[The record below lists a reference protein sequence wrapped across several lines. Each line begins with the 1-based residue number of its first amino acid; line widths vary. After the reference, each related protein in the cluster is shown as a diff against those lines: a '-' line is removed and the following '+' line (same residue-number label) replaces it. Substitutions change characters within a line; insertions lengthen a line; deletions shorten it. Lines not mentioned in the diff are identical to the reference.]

1 MSPIKVVFLLLVM
14 TLSWAPMAKSNF
26 SVLFVNPSLEGEP
39 FWGKVQKITEEAA
52 AQLDIN
58 IDVIYGDG
66 NRHIQLAELKKYL
79 DYRASPDYVILM
91 LYPGGAEQ
99 TLSMLNNYGI
109 KFITLEQT
117 ITGLEKEEIGIPKKR
132 FEHWLGEVYFD
143 NYQAGYD
150 LARALHLSVVA
161 SGHKGQVNG
170 LAINGHYG
178 SESDKRNQGA
188 AAYFREHKI
197 NLQQT
202 VHASWSKEQAYSKTK
217 RLFKRYPDTHLIWSA
232 SDLMAMGAQTAV
244 RQLVKDSSKKVAIGG
259 FDWLSDSLSLID
271 EDILSASVGGHF
283 MMGGWALVSLFDFHH
298 GVPYWLTNSAITF
311 NLSSITKD
319 NVNEYLWISTTPDWS
334 KVNYRGLSILDTKIK
349 EYDFSPNQLR
359 QRAETIK

>member
-1 MSPIKVVFLLLVM
+1 MSSLKVLLLLFALTVSF
-14 TLSWAPMAKSNF
+14 TSYAKNNF

-39 FWGKVQKITEEAA
+39 FWGKVQKITQEAA

-99 TLSMLNNYGI
+99 TLTMLNNYGI

-117 ITGLEKEEIGIPKKR
+117 ITGLEKEEIGIPKER
-132 FEHWLGEVYFD
+132 FEHWLGEVFFD

-150 LARALHLSVVA
+150 LAKSLHQSVLA
-161 SGHKGQVNG
+161 GGHKGQVNG

-188 AAYFREHKI
+188 ADYFKQHNI

-217 RLFKRYPDTHLIWSA
+217 RLFKRYPQTHIIWSA

-244 RQLVKDSSKKVAIGG
+244 RQLVKNDAGKVAIGG
-259 FDWLSDSLSLID
+259 FDWLPDSLALID
-271 EDILSASVGGHF
+271 KGALSASVGGHF
-283 MMGGWALVSLFDFHH
+283 MMGGWALVSIFDFHN
-298 GVPYWLTNSAITF
+298 GVKYWQENSAITF
-311 NLSSITKD
+311 NLSAITLE
-319 NVNEYLWISTTPDWS
+319 NVDEYLWISSSPDWS
-334 KVNYRGLSILDTKIK
+334 KVNYKSLSILDTTLKS
-349 EYDFSPNQLR
+349 YAFSPDQLR
-359 QRAETIK
+359 QKKN

>member
-1 MSPIKVVFLLLVM
+1 MSLIKVFCFILTLVFSYV
-14 TLSWAPMAKSNF
+14 SQAKSNF

-39 FWGKVQKITEEAA
+39 FWGKVQKITEKAA
-52 AQLDIN
+52 AQLDVN

-99 TLSMLNNYGI
+99 TLTMLNNYGI

-117 ITGLEKEEIGIPKKR
+117 ITGLEKEEIGFPKKR
-132 FEHWLGEVYFD
+132 FEHWLGEIYFD

-150 LARALHLSVVA
+150 LAKSLHQKVLA
-161 SGHKGQVNG
+161 DGHKGQVNG

-188 AAYFREHKI
+188 ADYFKEHNI

-217 RLFKRYPDTHLIWSA
+217 RLFKRYPQTHIIWSA

-244 RQLVKDSSKKVAIGG
+244 RQLVKNNADKVAIGG
-259 FDWLSDSLSLID
+259 FDWLPDSLGLI
-271 EDILSASVGGHF
+271 EQGTLTASVGGHF

-298 GVPYWLTNSAITF
+298 GAKYWLENNAITFHLSAIT
-311 NLSSITKD
+311 SD
-319 NVNEYLWISTTPDWS
+319 NVDEYLWISSSPDWS
-334 KVNYRGLSILDTKIK
+334 KLNYKDLSILDSTSKS
-349 EYDFSPNQLR
+349 YNFSPEQLR
-359 QRAETIK
+359 QTQN